1 MFDSPVEE
9 IKNRLNIVEVIGS
22 YIKLQ
27 KAGANYRAICPFH
40 TEKRPSFFVS
50 PARQMWHCF
59 GACAEG
65 GDIFKFVMKIEGVEF
80 AEALKILA
88 QRAGVEIKRISP
100 KLRVEKERLYEIC
113 QLASQFF
120 NKQLES
126 KAGQK
131 AKKYLLNRGISEESI
146 KKWHLGYA
154 PDVWQGLSDFLVSRG
169 YKREEVLKAGL
180 AVRKEGKDFKT
191 YDRFRARIMFPIF
204 DFNSQIVGFT
214 GRIFGQSKEVAKYVN
229 TPNTPLYD
237 KSRILYGL
245 DKAKTAIRK
254 KDNFIL
260 VEGQTDVIMSHQA
273 GIENVVATSG
283 TALTSFQLAL
293 LKRYSENLITAFDM
307 DMAGDSATKRGID
320 LAQSQG
326 FNIKVIMM
334 PDKDPAEV
342 VFEAPEKWRE
352 LVEQTKSI
360 MDFYFE
366 TTFTKY
372 DSKTVEGKKE
382 ISKILL
388 PVIKIIPNKIE
399 QSYWLKQIAE
409 KLEIKEEDID
419 VEFKKIKEEKEDF
432 LKKQELNNSGQPVK
446 SKKQILEERIISL
459 ILWSREKIS
468 LINQEAFDLFSEK
481 TKEIINLLKK
491 ETDIFKKEDVLHE
504 LKDYL
509 NYLSFKTEIEE
520 EEIEPEEELKAC
532 LKELQFLEM
541 KEKLNKI
548 CQEIKKAEKNK
559 DSGKVDSLTNEFQE
573 LCQLINTNSEE
584 ESSVEN
590 KLNG

>member
-1 MFDSPVEE
+1 MFDSPVDE
-9 IKNRLNIVEVIGS
+9 IKSRLDIVEVIGS

-27 KAGANYRAICPFH
+27 KTGANYRAICPFH

-50 PARQMWHCF
+50 PSRQMWHCF
-59 GACAEG
+59 GACGEG

-80 AEALKILA
+80 AEALKILG
-88 QRAGVEIKRISP
+88 QRAGVEIKKISP
-100 KLRVEKERLYEIC
+100 KIRVEKERLYEIC
-113 QLASQFF
+113 ELAAQFF

-126 KAGQK
+126 RAGQK
-131 AKKYLLNRGISEESI
+131 AKEYLLNRGINEDSI
-146 KKWHLGYA
+146 KKWRIGYA

-169 YKREEVLKAGL
+169 YKREEVLKVGL
-180 AVRKEGKDFKT
+180 AVRKEEKDFKT

-204 DFNSQIVGFT
+204 NLNSQVVGFT

-237 KSRILYGL
+237 KSRVLYGL
-245 DKAKTAIRK
+245 NKAKMAIRK
-254 KDNFIL
+254 EDKFIL

-283 TALTSFQLAL
+283 TALTPFQLAF

-307 DMAGDSATKRGID
+307 DLAGDSATKRGID
-320 LAQSQG
+320 LAQSQE

-334 PDKDPAEV
+334 PGKDPADIVSES
-342 VFEAPEKWRE
+342 PEKWQE
-352 LVEQTKSI
+352 LVKQTKSI

-366 TTFTKY
+366 TTFARH

-382 ISKILL
+382 VSKILL

-399 QSYWLKQIAE
+399 QSYWVKQLAE

-419 VEFKKIKEEKEDF
+419 IEMKKTKDDREDVFIQKEKG
-432 LKKQELNNSGQPVK
+432 GQLIEAVK
-446 SKKQILEERIISL
+446 SKKQILEERILSLVLREKKNLSL
-459 ILWSREKIS
+459 IDDEFF
-468 LINQEAFDLFSEK
+468 NLFSDK
-481 TKEIINLLKK
+481 TKEIMNILKE
-491 ETDIFKKEDVLHE
+491 ETDIFKREDVPDE

-509 NYLSFKTEIEE
+509 NQLCFKTEMEDEE
-520 EEIEPEEELKAC
+520 VEPEKEIKAC

-548 CQEIKKAEKNK
+548 CQEIKKAEQDK
-559 DSGKVDSLTNEFQE
+559 DSGKVDSLTKEFQG
-573 LCQLINTNSEE
+573 LCQLVNGVSEN
-584 ESSVEN
+584 ESSEKPHN
-590 KLNG
+590 